1 MSTGRI
7 LKLWLKPARRAP
19 MQEVESL
26 ELSSS
31 RGIVGGADR
40 SKRRQVTI
48 LSKDAWQDSIEELG
62 ADVDP
67 SMRRAN
73 VFVDSLDLEKSRGS
87 VMETN
92 GVRLLVG
99 GEVTP
104 CDKMD
109 KVVPGLRS
117 AMKPH
122 WRGGVFARVLNDGI
136 IRTGDAITMRSA
148 VNPEGFDIRRASADD
163 AAALSRLP
171 EPGESGG
178 DPEPRM
184 RAYLEG
190 RHSPQEALAARV
202 MYFAHVDGKPIGY
215 IAGHM
220 TKRYGCDGELQWVH
234 VIRQYRGTKV
244 ASILLKQLAFWFV
257 ERDARR
263 ICVDV
268 DPANAIARRFY
279 SRHGAKEFKPYWM
292 VWDDIAVVL

>member
-1 MSTGRI
+1 MKET
-7 LKLWLKPARRAP
+7 
-19 MQEVESL
+19 ESL
-26 ELSSS
+26 ELSVA

-40 SKRRQVTI
+40 SKRRQVTL
-48 LSKDAWQDSIEELG
+48 LSDNAWDAAVADLG
-62 ADVDP
+62 TDVDP

-73 VFVDSLDLEKSRGS
+73 VLVQGLDLEKSRGS
-87 VMETN
+87 LIESN

-109 KVVPGLRS
+109 KIIPGLRS

-122 WRGGVFARVLNDGI
+122 WRGGVFARVLNDGV
-136 IRTGDAITMRSA
+136 IRAGDPVVMRSA
-148 VNPEGFDIRRASADD
+148 VDAEGFEIIRATPDD
-163 AAALSRLP
+163 ARVLSALP

-190 RHSPQEALAARV
+190 ASHPRQALAARV
-202 MYFAHVDGKPIGY
+202 MYYASAGNKPIGY
-215 IAGHM
+215 IAGHL
-220 TKRYGCDGELQWVH
+220 TTRYECDGELQWIH
-234 VIRQYRGTKV
+234 AIREYRGTKV
-244 ASILLKQLAFWFV
+244 ASTLLKQLAVWFV

-268 DPANAIARRFY
+268 DPQNAVARRFY

>member
-1 MSTGRI
+1 MIPGKI

-26 ELSSS
+26 HLSVAG
-31 RGIVGGADR
+31 GILGGADR

-48 LSKDAWQDSIEELG
+48 LSAEAWRDTVESLG
-62 ADVDP
+62 EDVDP
-67 SMRRAN
+67 AIRRAN
-73 VFVDSLDLEKSRGS
+73 VFIDRLDLEKSRGG
-87 VMETN
+87 VLEAN

-109 KVVPGLRS
+109 KLVPGLRS

-136 IRTGDAITMRSA
+136 IRTGDGISMRRA
-148 VNPEGFDIRRASADD
+148 VNAEDFDIERATPDD
-163 AAALSRLP
+163 APILSRLP
-171 EPGESGG
+171 EAGESGG

-184 RAYLEG
+184 RGYLEG
-190 RHSPQEALAARV
+190 THHPQQALAARV
-202 MYFAHVDGKPIGY
+202 MYYASAGDKPIGY
-215 IAGHM
+215 VAGHL
-220 TKRYGCDGELQWVH
+220 TKRYDCDGELQWIH
-234 VIRQYRGTKV
+234 VVREYRGTKV
-244 ASILLKQLAFWFV
+244 ASILLKQLAVWFV

-268 DPANAIARRFY
+268 DPANAVARRFY
-279 SRHGAKEFKPYWM
+279 SRHGAKEFKAYWM